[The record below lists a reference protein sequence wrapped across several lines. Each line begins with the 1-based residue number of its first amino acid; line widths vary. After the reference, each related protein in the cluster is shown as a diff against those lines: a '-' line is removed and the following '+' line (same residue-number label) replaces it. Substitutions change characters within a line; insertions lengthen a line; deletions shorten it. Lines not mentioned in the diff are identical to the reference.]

1 MTPFFLTELDSN
13 ARIKGSRDPLGFMS
27 IWTRFGREVVGNL
40 TTVTLSVRSFTTLLI
55 GLDLIDELI
64 ERGDAK
70 EQERLDLFLKF
81 EQLAA
86 YSRVALRKD
95 DSEARSQLEGEAI
108 RGIERV
114 RKRLE
119 TRKPVTISAAPAAQ
133 ILASQKVYGIWGL
146 FPVAARASGLLR
158 QDDTRLSEEARK
170 FVGSE
175 YRGGRGHA
183 KDWSRECRSFLLAA
197 SRLFA
202 PNGAHSR
209 LAAALAERL
218 RPELSAAER
227 AFYGETLVLGRRLGD
242 DRLAARQ
249 EALWRAMERVN
260 GASTLKWARPIDLE
274 ELESVLREVD
284 RKGEADLS
292 ERLEQIRAIEPLL
305 AAASSLFRYLLD
317 CPRQRRSHVL
327 GGIRRTWGPRGLRYL
342 RLDELRALAP
352 RLGSSA
358 DPDGGARLAR
368 LAAELAAGDYDR
380 AVDTVLEQNTA
391 VMKGRGAAPWIRID
405 RGILDVRERE
415 APRPLPEL
423 AVLPGLWTNPYFLNS
438 LKIVGSKVYGKTKN

>member
-1 MTPFFLTELDSN
+1 MGYFLTELDM
-13 ARIKGSRDPLGFMS
+13 RERVKGSRDPLGFMS

-64 ERGDAK
+64 ERGDAR
-70 EQERLDLFLKF
+70 EQDRLDLFLKF

-86 YSRVALRKD
+86 YSRVALRND
-95 DSEARSQLEGEAI
+95 DGETRSQLEGEAI

-119 TRKPVTISAAPAAQ
+119 TRKPVTISAAPTAQ

-170 FVGSE
+170 FVASE
-175 YRGGRGHA
+175 YRGGRGYA
-183 KDWSRECRSFLLAA
+183 KDWSRECRSFLLPA
-197 SRLFA
+197 SRSFA
-202 PNGAHSR
+202 PNGNHHR
-209 LAAALAERL
+209 LAEAIAQRL
-218 RPELSAAER
+218 RPELSTTER

-242 DRLAARQ
+242 ERLAARQ
-249 EALWRAMERVN
+249 EALWRAIERVN
-260 GASTLKWARPIDLE
+260 GASTRKWARPFDLE
-274 ELESVLREVD
+274 ELEGVLREVD
-284 RKGEADLS
+284 RGDEAGLAG
-292 ERLEQIRAIEPLL
+292 RLQEIRAVEPLL

-317 CPRQRRSHVL
+317 CPRQRRGHVL
-327 GGIRRTWGPRGLRYL
+327 NGIRKTWGGRGLRYL
-342 RLDELRALAP
+342 KLDELRALAP

-358 DPDGGARLAR
+358 DPEGGARLVRLGAQLAR
-368 LAAELAAGDYDR
+368 GDYESSI
-380 AVDTVLEQNTA
+380 DTVLEQNAA
-391 VMKGRGAAPWIRID
+391 VMKGRGAAPWIRIE

-423 AVLPGLWTNPYFLNS
+423 AILPGLWTNPYFLNS
-438 LKIVGSKVYGKTKN
+438 LKIVGSKVYGKTSG